1 MQAPNASQF
10 VLMLMV
16 LIAFVLLMQTTHSQ
30 KTTVVNNKNFKVIDK
45 DGFLTFRVAV
55 DLSTPEGV
63 ATSNHFESLQ
73 PPTVLSTFE
82 TQLTKP
88 PNPTQGVEEGLLH
101 EFAMVRNG
109 SFTVAR
115 VKENWTPRRQLGD
128 LHSLDYQ
135 FDITIPSNATAEKKK
150 DVPDMI
156 TEHPAW
162 EQVDVETRRRASLGT
177 VEPIGSGAPASSD
190 FQTAMAQ
197 AQSGAK
203 RPVPANAKQLI
214 DRSNF
219 ESDDDEEIEIE
230 SDGLEIESESDG
242 SESDDDRS
250 ESEVEN
256 EVDDEDDDEPPC
268 PEGKE
273 RHHLFKRCVNE
284 CPDNKERNAK
294 GNCVIVCKPGTVR
307 NPATGRCINANGALA
322 KKQRLEEGSSS
333 SQPVF
338 VGAIPEELR
347 APPRPQLR
355 VPAAFECPKQRD
367 DEDKVWCDSKEDAPK
382 TFFRD
387 VPYVYEKFYA
397 VSTNKSV
404 QNVDKMAQ
412 RLEDGYKDLSPAQL
426 KVFMREY
433 SKKTYAGD
441 RKKPKKSKN
450 DRLQKELSQEDIK
463 TLSKEERVKYLN
475 RLHEMEDRIVSDSD
489 YDESEEDESEEV
501 MEQQVYD
508 IDLNASGSDSDGE
521 EQSGMEYECE
531 STHIRNPNT
540 KRCVRRDGVIGKR
553 LIADSLRAATMDPW
567 HSWVQKTL
575 RK

>member
-16 LIAFVLLMQTTHSQ
+16 LIAFLLLMQTTHSQ
-30 KTTVVNNKNFKVIDK
+30 KTTVVNKKTVKVINK

-55 DLSTPEGV
+55 DLGTPEGV
-63 ATSNHFESLQ
+63 ATSNHFDSLQ
-73 PPTVLSTFE
+73 PPTVLNIFE
-82 TQLTKP
+82 TQLTQP
-88 PNPTQGVEEGLLH
+88 PLNLN
-101 EFAMVRNG
+101 A

-115 VKENWTPRRQLGD
+115 VEENWTPRRLLGD

-135 FDITIPSNATAEKKK
+135 FDITIPFNATAK
-150 DVPDMI
+150 DVPNMI
-156 TEHPAW
+156 TKHPAW
-162 EQVDVETRRRASLGT
+162 EQVDVETKKRATPLGM
-177 VEPIGSGAPASSD
+177 VQPLGSGASASSE

-197 AQSGAK
+197 SQIGAK

-219 ESDDDEEIEIE
+219 ESDDDDEEIEIE
-230 SDGLEIESESDG
+230 NDGLEIESESDE
-242 SESDDDRS
+242 SESDDDGS
-250 ESEVEN
+250 DEN

-294 GNCVIVCKPGTVR
+294 GNCVIRCKPGTVR
-307 NPATGRCINANGALA
+307 NPATGRCINAEGALA

-333 SQPVF
+333 SQSVF
-338 VGAIPEELR
+338 VGEIPEALR

-355 VPAAFECPKQRD
+355 VPAAFECPKQRN
-367 DEDKVWCDSKEDAPK
+367 DEDKVWCDFKEDAPK

-426 KVFMREY
+426 KVFLREY
-433 SKKTYAGD
+433 SKTTSAGD
-441 RKKPKKSKN
+441 RGKPKKKSKN
-450 DRLQKELSQEDIK
+450 DRLQKELSEDVIK
-463 TLSKEERVKYLN
+463 TLSEEEKAKYFN
-475 RLHEMEDRIVSDSD
+475 MLHEMEDRIVSDSD
-489 YDESEEDESEEV
+489 YDESEDESGDESEEV

-567 HSWVQKTL
+567 YSARKSKWKQMRQDKKDALRKTL
-575 RK
+575 LE